1 MKTPMLKT
9 LSNKVAVFQAFNVIK
24 KRLKHKCFPENI
36 AKSSRIAFL

>member
-24 KRLKHKCFPENI
+24 KRLKHKCFLSV
-36 AKSSRIAFL
+36 AKFSRTAFL